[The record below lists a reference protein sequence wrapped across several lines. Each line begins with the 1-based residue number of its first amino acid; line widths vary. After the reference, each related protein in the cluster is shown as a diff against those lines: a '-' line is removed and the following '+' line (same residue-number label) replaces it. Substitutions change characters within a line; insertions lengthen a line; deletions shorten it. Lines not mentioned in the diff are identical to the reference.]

1 MKSIHLVLLLT
12 LFGGLTF
19 LTSCGDDKQ
28 TDNPSQ
34 SVASCEGCHSN
45 YDHLKLV
52 ADPYVDEGGGGCGGE
67 APHIEPYDAVFLGGT
82 GYADYKK
89 SSHYAIGC
97 VGCHNGVDKTDDKKI
112 AHGGNFLAKPSMAAQ
127 EKCGT
132 CHAEETKGAMTNIH
146 NGWGQMKKVTQRMGL
161 AGSHEFNLLPASMQE
176 GYGKNCASCHASC
189 GECHVNKP
197 AAGGGGLM
205 NGHSFSKKPD
215 MHNVCITCHKTRGGH
230 AFLGIAAGTKPDV
243 HQTKG
248 FDCMSCH
255 SKGEIHGD
263 GVKYDTRY
271 EVAQLP
277 QCTDCHSNIANS
289 NTFHSM
295 HGKDLSCQTC
305 HSQSYN
311 SCGSCHIGGEGARIT
326 SYQDFKIA
334 VNPIPNVKKDIKWA
348 TVRRTLSAPDSWE
361 KFGVA
366 QYSKFEAH
374 PTYNYTTP
382 HNILRWTDRTQ
393 VAAGKSCYD
402 NCHIKNEDGVLRN
415 SKLYLFESDLLD
427 WEVQATKP
435 ITVDGKLP
443 SKWFN

>member
-1 MKSIHLVLLLT
+1 MKNIHLLVLLAA
-12 LFGGLTF
+12 FSGLMF
-19 LTSCGDDKQ
+19 LASCGDDKK
-28 TDNPSQ
+28 TEPNKQ

-52 ADPYVDEGGGGCGGE
+52 ADPYVDPGGGGCGGDV
-67 APHIEPYDAVFLGGT
+67 PHIEPYDAVYLGGA
-82 GYADYKK
+82 GYEDYKK

-97 VGCHNGVDKTDDKKI
+97 VGCHGGVDKTDDKKV
-112 AHGGNFLAKPSMAAQ
+112 AHTGNFIAKPSMMAQ
-127 EKCGT
+127 EKCGS

-146 NGWGQMKKVTQRMGL
+146 NGFGQMRKVTQRMGL
-161 AGSHEFNLLPASMQE
+161 AGSHEFNLLPTEMQE
-176 GYGKNCASCHASC
+176 GYTKNCATCHASC

-197 AAGGGGLM
+197 HAGGGGLM

-255 SKGEIHGD
+255 NKAEIHGD

-271 EVAQLP
+271 EVAQMP
-277 QCTDCHSNIANS
+277 QCTDCHSNVATS
-289 NTFHSM
+289 NTYHAL
-295 HGKDLSCQTC
+295 HGKDFSCQTC

-334 VNPIPNVKKDIKWA
+334 ENPIKNVKPDLKWVL
-348 TVRRTLSAPDSWE
+348 VRRAPSGPDSWE

-366 QYSKFEAH
+366 QYTKFDAH
-374 PTYNYTTP
+374 PTYNYTSP
-382 HNILRWTDRTQ
+382 HNIQRWTERTQ
-393 VAAGKSCYD
+393 VAQGGTCYD
-402 NCHIKNEDGVLRN
+402 NCHIKNEDG
-415 SKLYLFESDLLD
+415 KLKNAKIYLFESDLLD